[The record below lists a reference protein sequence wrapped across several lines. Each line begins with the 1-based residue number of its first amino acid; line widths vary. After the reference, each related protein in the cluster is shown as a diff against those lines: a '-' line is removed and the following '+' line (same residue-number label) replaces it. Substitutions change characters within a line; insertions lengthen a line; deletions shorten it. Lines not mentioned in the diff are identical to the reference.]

1 MTGHES
7 GYIMAELALSLL
19 FMTFIQMIFEHDI
32 QLRFMQCYFVMAQEV
47 SRLCMC
53 IVLAGYLGICV

>member
-7 GYIMAELALSLL
+7 VYIMAEVALSLL
-19 FMTFIQMIFEHDI
+19 FMKFFQMIFEHAI
-32 QLRFMQCYFVMAQEV
+32 QLRFILCYFVMAQEV

-53 IVLAGYLGICV
+53 ILLYLGICV